1 MPKPELLPGVLT
13 TSAPPRVVCDA
24 HAAIR
29 RARRRAW
36 LRDGVQFA
44 LLVAVN
50 WLFVYW
56 PDARLPFA
64 DRGTSVTLLRAMNIA
79 LLGHMWLVR
88 MLPRWTAKRIV
99 ATWCRS
105 EREKFQR

>member
-1 MPKPELLPGVLT
+1 MPKPELLPGVVT
-13 TSAPPRVVCDA
+13 TNAPPRVVCDA

-36 LRDGVQFA
+36 FRDGLQFA
-44 LLVAVN
+44 LLAAVN

-56 PDARLPFA
+56 PDARLPLV
-64 DRGTSVTLLRAMNIA
+64 DRTVSVTLLQAMNAA
-79 LLGHMWLVR
+79 LLVHMWLVR
-88 MLPRWTAKRIV
+88 VMPRWNAKRIV
-99 ATWCRS
+99 ATWCRA